1 MSAHV
6 LLDFIKR
13 DRERDK
19 MLGLSSILSLF
30 RNEFNKSN
38 ITVARML
45 DSIYHRMLKLLKNRV
60 FVFENVK
67 SLPSFT
73 QHYNERYYVALLDLY
88 TTSGLSI
95 LLHAVISLQD
105 ATSYD
110 ISSYMSKTNTNLF
123 SEVYLFLN
131 WKVIKQKSI

>member
-13 DRERDK
+13 DGERDK